1 MSINNLSPLSDLKV
15 KLKPLFS
22 NEHILA
28 FFKKFCAI
36 IKSRIWGCKTGKNA
50 RYNAKDFLR
59 VFFYSEIT
67 GKSIRN
73 TSEGLN
79 RYFLSKKRGRR
90 KIYTDG
96 RNKREIPHQTG
107 VNTFLR
113 RIGLKKAKGILRE
126 CLDSQLKES
135 LELKLI
141 SKHVNVLI
149 DFTEHDYY
157 GKRNDKMIKR
167 TNQGK
172 GTKNMRQYLN
182 FSILSRGVH
191 LYAGLEH
198 FVKNQAKIPSILKF
212 LQHLSN
218 LGLKIKYVLMD
229 REFYNAELIH
239 KIKAMKADVLI
250 PAKSFQKIKQIMED
264 YIRGTGNRVRRY
276 TLSTGHRKKTR
287 FSQKLYSILQAKRGH
302 SLLGIKRDFQKG
314 GLPLGDALKLIY
326 PIATTQIPKS
336 KPSSW
341 PSRTSNLYKKR
352 WFIETG
358 FSDLNRMGRRWK
370 SRYDNTRYLDL
381 LVRML
386 LYNSWKINRAIFEK
400 HQKKGHKRQ
409 KWTLQ
414 DNQDVLAEIFLES

>member
-1 MSINNLSPLSDLKV
+1 MLTNNISLISDLKV
-15 KLKPLFS
+15 ELKPLFS
-22 NEHILA
+22 NEYILT
-28 FFKKFCAI
+28 FFKKFCTT

-50 RYNAKDFLR
+50 KYNAEDFLK

-73 TSEGLN
+73 ASEKLN
-79 RYFLSKKRGRR
+79 RFFLGKKRGRQ
-90 KIYTDG
+90 KIYADG
-96 RNKREIPHQTG
+96 RKKREIPHQTG

-113 RIGLKKAKGILRE
+113 RIGIKKAKEILRKS
-126 CLDSQLKES
+126 LDSQFKEA

-141 SKHVNVLI
+141 SKQVNVLI

-172 GTKNMRQYLN
+172 GTKNMRQYLS
-182 FSILSRGVH
+182 FSILSRGIH

-198 FVKNQAKIPSILKF
+198 FAKNQAKIPLILEF

-229 REFYNAELIH
+229 REFYNAELLH
-239 KIKAMKADVLI
+239 KIKALKANVLI
-250 PAKSFQKIKQIMED
+250 PAKSFHKIKLIMED
-264 YIRGTGNRVRRY
+264 YVRGIGKRVRRY
-276 TLSTGHRKKTR
+276 TLSTGHRHKVR
-287 FSQKLYSILQAKRGH
+287 FSQTLYLILQAKRDH

-314 GLPLGDALKLIY
+314 RVSLNEALKLIY
-326 PIATTQIPKS
+326 PVTTTQKPKS
-336 KPSSW
+336 KLSSW
-341 PSRTSNLYKKR
+341 PSRTSSFYKKR
-352 WFIETG
+352 WLIETG

-370 SRYDNTRYLDL
+370 SRYDNTRYLDM

-386 LYNSWKINRAIFEK
+386 LYNSWKINRAILQK
-400 HQKKGHKRQ
+400 YQKKRHECQ

-414 DNQDVLAEIFLES
+414 DNQDTLTETFLEV